1 MLVRDT
7 GNLQLPVSLTEIRA
21 PLAVAAARLRAQPLR
36 PALLVGGV
44 ALAFALL
51 LSVLGGTLAARQQ
64 SLQRTLAALPQSERG
79 FRIDRF
85 GLPLDPGG
93 YAQAD
98 RRARRALEALG
109 AGGTRRVVLFRELR
123 VQGKLVELAASD
135 DLDSIVR
142 VRSGRL
148 PRSCTAA
155 GCELLQIGRGGSARL
170 DEGGLHL
177 RRVGVAAL
185 RDPKT
190 FGDVT
195 ASTSGSGTAPLLLL
209 APGVDSLQGLAALRP
224 FYRVYSWVSAL
235 GVDRLHTWDVA
246 RIFAD
251 ESRAQSRIGA
261 DPGDAAE
268 RTGRGTRRRHEPGT
282 RRRRP
287 AGARRRGAERT
298 PARIRSDRR
307 DRAAPGPGRRARRL
321 LTRGARRWQGAL
333 ASTAEIGAVTLGG
346 ALLGIAAG
354 AAITAAVASA
364 AGLRQDRSSSH
375 TLFAG
380 RTLAALG
387 CAWAAATL
395 LLTLATYTREG
406 EGSGRRVTLL
416 DVAALGAAA
425 TIAVALGRGALDPQS
440 STFGGT
446 VLFLLL
452 PLLVCFVV
460 AVVLARVLGPAMRA
474 AELAT
479 RHSRIRCGWRCSRS
493 RARPPE
499 PSASCAFVAVALG
512 LALFAAAYRGTLT
525 RGASDQAGFEVPLD
539 FTVAEGSRAR
549 SAARRRR
556 AGQLRAP
563 GERVPGTS
571 PERDRTARG
580 SAVLSPTV
588 LGVPSGALARMFW
601 RSDFGSRPRLARAAR
616 SVWPGSRF
624 PLEPSSLDTGGRN
637 GGLDVRLAIEDARG
651 RVRTVPLRP
660 QFENGTR
667 GRLGATLPPGRLV
680 GLQLALT
687 NLEQFALAH
696 RETEAEVTTAP
707 TGTID
712 LGPLRAGSRLL
723 TDWRGWRL
731 PGASVTRAGRRVR
744 IAFTFPDTGA
754 SLAFRPPE
762 PTDGRPMPVVV
773 SPDLA
778 AAAGGVGHS
787 TVLDFQDARVPA
799 RIVGVARKLP
809 TVPSDSARSCSP
821 KRAGSRPRR
830 TRGPP
835 AAGPRT
841 RSGSP
846 RVTSTRLPRPSA
858 KRRSRASP
866 WPRTATSSTGSRPT
880 RLRMRPNSR
889 SAPLRWS
896 RSRWRCSASGSA
908 CSASCATSEA
918 TSTTSRPRASRRRAA
933 RAAQGPGGGP
943 RRARPGRRRSP
954 RPAALAAR
962 RLARADLRHD
972 RRAGAASSFRRGV
985 ARDGSPLRGLA
996 RARRAGRRGDVSRR
1010 LPRRAA
1016 GPHLLEPR
1024 MSAVDVLD
1032 AFAST
1037 ARRAG
1042 RLSRCRA

>member
-7 GNLQLPVSLTEIRA
+7 GNVQLPVSMTEIHA
-21 PLAVAAARLRAQPLR
+21 PLAVAAARLRSQPLR

-64 SLQRTLAALPQSERG
+64 SLHRTLEALPQSERG

-98 RRARRALEALG
+98 RRARRALAALA

-123 VQGKLVELAASD
+123 VQGELVELAASD
-135 DLDSIVR
+135 DLASIVR

-148 PRSCTAA
+148 PRSCTAS
-155 GCELLQIGRGGSARL
+155 GCELLQVGGGGSARL

-185 RDPKT
+185 RDPEI

-209 APGVDSLQGLAALRP
+209 APSVESLQGLAALRP
-224 FYRVYSWVSAL
+224 FYRVYSWVSPL
-235 GVDRLHTWDVA
+235 RLDRLHTWDVP
-246 RIFAD
+246 RVFAD

-261 DPGDAAE
+261 DPAMRLSGPDAALADATSRGRVAADRLVLVGGELSALLLGFALIAAIGLRRGLAAE
-268 RTGRGTRRRHEPGT
+268 R
-282 RRRRP
+282 
-287 AGARRRGAERT
+287 
-298 PARIRSDRR
+298 
-307 DRAAPGPGRRARRL
+307 RRL

-346 ALLGIAAG
+346 AVLGIAAG

-364 AGLRQDRSSSH
+364 AGLPAGPILEH

-380 RTLAALG
+380 RTLAAVG

-406 EGSGRRVTLL
+406 EGSSRRVTVL

-440 STFGGT
+440 LTFGGT

-460 AVVLARVLGPAMRA
+460 AVVLARLLGPAMRA
-474 AELAT
+474 AERVT
-479 RHSRIRCGWRCSRS
+479 RHSRISLRLAVLALA
-493 RARPPE
+493 RAPTRTV
-499 PSASCAFVAVALG
+499 ASCAFVAVALG
-512 LALFAAAYRGTLT
+512 LALFAAAYRGTLA

-539 FTVAEGSRAR
+539 FTVAEGSRLVRPLDAAAPNSYAR
-549 SAARRRR
+549 LGNAYPVLRLSAT
-556 AGQLRAP
+556 AP
-563 GERVPGTS
+563 G
-571 PERDRTARG
+571 RG

-588 LGVPSGALARMFW
+588 LGVPARALTRMFW
-601 RSDFGSRPRLARAAR
+601 RSDFGSRPRLAAGQVRLAGIEVPAGTVR
-616 SVWPGSRF
+616 
-624 PLEPSSLDTGGRN
+624 LDTGGSDR
-637 GGLDVRLAIEDARG
+637 GLDVRLAIEDERG
-651 RVRTVPLRP
+651 RVRTVPLRSR
-660 QFENGTR
+660 NGELAAR
-667 GRLGATLPPGRLV
+667 SPAGRLV
-680 GLQLALT
+680 GIQLALT

-712 LGPLRAGSRLL
+712 LGPLREGSRVL

-731 PGASVTRAGRRVR
+731 PGASVTRAGGRVR

-754 SLAFRPPE
+754 SLSFRPPE

-778 AAAGGVGHS
+778 AAAGGVGHG
-787 TVLDFQDARVPA
+787 TVLDFQDVRVPA
-799 RIVGVARKLP
+799 RIVGVARRLP
-809 TVPSDSARSCSP
+809 TVPSDSGPFVLAEESRLSIATNAGAPGRGTPNEIWLSARNEHEAAAALRRPPFSSLAVASRSEVEHRLATDP
-821 KRAGSRPRR
+821 LAHATELALGAAALVALTLAVLGFWVGVLSELRDERSDFYDLEAQGVAPAGLRAQLR
-830 TRGPP
+830 TR
-835 AAGPRT
+835 AAILVALGLAGGALLGLLLSRLVVSLV
-841 RSGSP
+841 RISG
-846 RVTSTRLPRPSA
+846 T
-858 KRRSRASP
+858 
-866 WPRTATSSTGSRPT
+866 TAVPE
-880 RLRMRPNSR
+880 P
-889 SAPLRWS
+889 PLRFDAAWL
-896 RSRWRCSASGSA
+896 
-908 CSASCATSEA
+908 ATGLLFAALLVLALLVAEA
-918 TSTTSRPRASRRRAA
+918 TS
-933 RAAQGPGGGP
+933 
-943 RRARPGRRRSP
+943 
-954 RPAALAAR
+954 LAA
-962 RLARADLRHD
+962 
-972 RRAGAASSFRRGV
+972 FRDERPV
-985 ARDGSPLRGLA
+985 RTSW
-996 RARRAGRRGDVSRR
+996 S
-1010 LPRRAA
+1010 
-1016 GPHLLEPR
+1016 LE
-1024 MSAVDVLD
+1024 
-1032 AFAST
+1032 
-1037 ARRAG
+1037 
-1042 RLSRCRA
+1042 